1 MNYKRYLLS
10 ATLLLTLVTGC
21 SDRDGLDGL
30 LASQRPIL
38 TDDLVNPIG
47 MSVAPNGRV
56 WVSETGTGRNDGRVS
71 VVTGTGQVYPVFTG
85 FQSELRPDGD
95 VSSLGHVLYRDGILY
110 ILGGYFGKLY
120 RVDVSSYRL
129 GDPARPASSLP
140 SEDIGAFVLSQNL
153 SSPLE
158 SNIYSMTF
166 GPDGSLYIVDA
177 GANAI
182 IRRDKDNGRLSVFA
196 RFPNITLQ
204 NQPVPTT
211 QAVPTGIVHDGSRFL
226 VSLLTGFSFA
236 PGAAKIMQ
244 VSNTGVVSDYRTG
257 FTTLTDIELTA
268 NKAPVVTQLAE
279 FVFQPPTNVGFQP
292 NTGAVRNESGTVLL
306 GGLSRPTDIER
317 ISGSTYYV
325 LTNGDGTIRR
335 VTF

>member
-10 ATLLLTLVTGC
+10 ATLLLALTTGC
-21 SDRDGLDGL
+21 NDIDGLDGL

-56 WVSETGTGRNDGRVS
+56 WVSESGTGGDDGRVS
-71 VVTGTGQVYPVFTG
+71 VVSGTGQVYPVFTG
-85 FQSELRPDGD
+85 FQSDLRPDGEITGI
-95 VSSLGHVLYRDGILY
+95 GHVLYRDGILY
-110 ILGGYFGKLY
+110 ILGGYSGKLY
-120 RVDVSSYRL
+120 RVDVSTYRL
-129 GDPARPASSLP
+129 GDPARPVSSLT
-140 SEDIGAFVLSQNL
+140 SEDIGTFVLSQNL
-153 SSPLE
+153 SDPID
-158 SNIYSMTF
+158 SNLYNMTF

-182 IRRDKDNGRLSVFA
+182 IRRDRDSGRLSVFA
-196 RFPNITLQ
+196 RFPNITPQ
-204 NQPVPTT
+204 TQP
-211 QAVPTGIVHDGSRFL
+211 VPTGIVHDGSRFL
-226 VSLLTGFSFA
+226 VSLLTGFPFA
-236 PGAAKIMQ
+236 TGAAKIMQ
-244 VSNTGVVSDYRTG
+244 VSNSGVVSDYRTG

-268 NKAPVVTQLAE
+268 SKAPIVTQLAE

-317 ISGSTYYV
+317 ISGNTYYV
-325 LTNGDGTIRR
+325 LSNEKGTIRR